1 MQLSLNKLRSFK
13 RFLPKPLFS
22 LLYGEY
28 PLECFWQSTP
38 IKFQR
43 IAATIGGWYLK
54 TCVGRNKSYQLIHN
68 VCLTTPFRASI
79 YHWADWSISQLG
91 FIGRLDR
98 QPRFIFVQAGPAQW
112 NEFLDFFLPKIERNT
127 SFVLISGGSDETI
140 PDQVDQRFPEYSSIG
155 LTRRLEQ
162 LHDDPRMIAWY
173 VHNLDRYLPKMIP
186 LPIGYWEGNGT
197 SLLRE
202 CNKVDPGTD
211 LSRRP
216 LKALSIHRHRDGA
229 QWEKRKL
236 VSDLAISHWSAFVD
250 SVDSIPKTQFSSR
263 IREYSFVLCVQGGG
277 LDPSPKA
284 WVALLNGC
292 IPIIEASPTAD
303 GYLGLPVVRIERW
316 DSDALNIKLLS
327 EWREELIP
335 YFENPELRKIVL
347 NKLSLG
353 YWLDQIYG
361 R

>member
-1 MQLSLNKLRSFK
+1 MQLVLDKLRSLK
-13 RFLPKPLFS
+13 RFLPKPLFN
-22 LLYGEY
+22 LLYHEY
-28 PLECFWQSTP
+28 PLEASWQSLP

-43 IAATIGGWYLK
+43 MAATIGGWYLK
-54 TCVGRNKSYQLIHN
+54 TFVGRNRNYQLIHN

-91 FIGRLDR
+91 FIGRLDQ
-98 QPRFIFVQAGPAQW
+98 QPRVIFVQACPAQW
-112 NEFLDFFLPKIERNT
+112 NEFLDFFLPRIERNI
-127 SFVLISGGSDETI
+127 SFILISGGSDETI
-140 PDQVDQRFPEYSSIG
+140 PDQVDQRFPDYNSIR
-155 LTRRLEQ
+155 LTKRLEQ
-162 LHDDPRMIAWY
+162 LHDDPRIIAWY
-173 VHNLDRYLPKMIP
+173 VSNLDRYLPKMIP

-202 CNKVDPGTD
+202 CIRVDPGTD
-211 LSRRP
+211 LRRRP
-216 LKALSIHRHRDGA
+216 LRALSIHRHRDGA

-236 VSDLAISHWSAFVD
+236 VSDLAIKHWSAFVD
-250 SVDSIPKTQFSSR
+250 SVDNIPKTLFSSR

-303 GYLGLPVVRIERW
+303 GYIGLPVVRIERW
-316 DSDALNIKLLS
+316 DSDALNIKRLS
-327 EWREELIP
+327 EWREELMP
-335 YFENPELRKIVL
+335 YFEDPELRKIVL